1 MASFAVPLDTPS
13 VLRGAYDSGDP
24 VVSELS
30 YEGIDGM
37 IRDAL
42 HSRASGRVAVVPLSI
57 RERVVALF
65 YGDDRDE
72 GVDRSA
78 VADVTD
84 FTEICAA
91 EITKLIIARK
101 KSGL

>member
-1 MASFAVPLDTPS
+1 
-13 VLRGAYDSGDP
+13 
-24 VVSELS
+24 
-30 YEGIDGM
+30 M
-37 IRDAL
+37 IRDSLAVI
-42 HSRASGRVAVVPLSI
+42 SDARVAVVPLSI

-65 YGDDRDE
+65 YGDDRDI

-91 EITKLIIARK
+91 EITRLVIARK

>member
-1 MASFAVPLDTPS
+1 MHIHT
-13 VLRGAYDSGDP
+13 
-24 VVSELS
+24 
-30 YEGIDGM
+30 
-37 IRDAL
+37 DA
-42 HSRASGRVAVVPLSI
+42 RVAVVPLSI
-57 RERVVALF
+57 RDRVVALF
-65 YGDDRDE
+65 YGDDRTE

-84 FTEICAA
+84 FTEICSA